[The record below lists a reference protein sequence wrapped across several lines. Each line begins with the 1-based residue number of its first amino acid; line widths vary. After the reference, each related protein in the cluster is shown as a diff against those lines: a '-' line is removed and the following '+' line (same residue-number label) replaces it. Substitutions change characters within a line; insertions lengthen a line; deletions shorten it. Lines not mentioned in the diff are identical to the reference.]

1 MYLGSPSRYL
11 MSVWKHASAVE
22 EEAEDDAGML
32 VEDEQSVIERMLQ
45 FL

>member
-1 MYLGSPSRYL
+1 

-32 VEDEQSVIERMLQ
+32 VEDEQSVPRQIIKYSLSFIEITGKG
-45 FL
+45 